1 MKKYKENPTD
11 LGLLTEYADFLT
23 KYTDAMKK
31 MSALNDGS
39 LNEEEWKYYLQVT
52 NRINEKLLD
61 AAL

>member
-1 MKKYKENPTD
+1 MIFTFIYHTGIAY
-11 LGLLTEYADFLT
+11 GLMYS
-23 KYTDAMKK
+23 AMKK

-39 LNEEEWKYYLQVT
+39 LNEEELKYYLQVT